1 MVKNVKVYKKKIGAY
16 KLMLI
21 GLASSI
27 ILTGCAD
34 GSRALYTEQ
43 QVSSESEIVI
53 EQPIEEPNIEIDGI
67 VPLSDV
73 GSSKYN
79 LQDVYLTGDEY
90 NNFIDDLNQIVV
102 NYQYSN
108 LYNIDDALSEYNKL
122 TITSNHASRIS
133 AINADELY
141 NVVLENNENYMKDNP
156 HTLYEE
162 VSKKEL
168 KNFCI
173 AICDIINYYLETC
186 PEISIDRISCT
197 LSNLKILEQEGSMS
211 NAFVTIDNCLV
222 VSPTMIEIIGIMDS
236 ENDVYDILTHEVIHL
251 LQKSC
256 NCDLSCNINL
266 TYGYGFGYEF
276 NTLAVNSLNNTWLYE
291 ASAEKCMCNYQNMD
305 PITYH
310 NMIGYMESL
319 SMINLLNDNY
329 NVNDTEH
336 LSFNKTLDDLFT
348 YFDVTT
354 EEEKMEILNMMY
366 SIEIIQSSPSDFYR
380 VYEASEGITM
390 NEYYETD
397 LRLTL
402 KGDLCQTMNKLFYRN
417 LANRLVNENI
427 PLEDVFYLISVY
439 EADLNNH
446 ILYSES
452 SKYDYNEELMQ
463 NYVNIQSKFFECIST
478 STGMSLE
485 DIEELYS
492 NYTARVYDSNGNIV
506 NNYDLSWLESDK
518 VSYIEERLEVLSSC
532 YTTNVQLSYNT
543 IQENI
548 KVH

>member
-16 KLMLI
+16 KLMFI

-122 TITSNHASRIS
+122 TITSNHAGRIS

-186 PEISIDRISCT
+186 PEISTDRISCT

-211 NAFVTIDNCLV
+211 NAFVTVDNCLV

-256 NCDLSCNINL
+256 NCDLRCNINL

-276 NTLAVNSLNNTWLYE
+276 NNLAVNSLNNTWLYE

-329 NVNDTEH
+329 NVNGTEH

-478 STGMSLE
+478 STGMTLE

-532 YTTNVQLSYNT
+532 YTTNVQLSYNE